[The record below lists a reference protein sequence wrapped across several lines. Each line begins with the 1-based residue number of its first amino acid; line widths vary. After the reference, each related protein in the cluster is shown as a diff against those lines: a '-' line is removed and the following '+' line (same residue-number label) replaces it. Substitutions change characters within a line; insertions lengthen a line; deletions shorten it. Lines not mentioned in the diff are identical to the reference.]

1 MQYFPLEPGGRVFPV
16 KSPEILV
23 LRKLGW
29 YEMGGRVSQR
39 QWRDLLG
46 ILQNKADSL
55 DLAYLDQWA
64 TVLKVHDLL
73 NQALQEA
80 GLR

>member
-1 MQYFPLEPGGRVFPV
+1 
-16 KSPEILV
+16 
-23 LRKLGW
+23 
-29 YEMGGRVSQR
+29 MGGRVSQR

-55 DLAYLDQWA
+55 DLTYLDHWA
-64 TVLKVHDLL
+64 NILKVHDLL